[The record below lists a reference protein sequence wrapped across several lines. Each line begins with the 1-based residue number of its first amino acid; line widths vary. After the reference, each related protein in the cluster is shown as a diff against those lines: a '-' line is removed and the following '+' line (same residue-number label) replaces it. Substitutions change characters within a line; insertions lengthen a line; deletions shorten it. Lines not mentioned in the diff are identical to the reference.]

1 MGIFGKL
8 TKIVKILI
16 IINVSLF
23 IVDTLLDGR
32 LQDLLG
38 LSPEKAIYGLQIWQ
52 IVTYMFVHANVFHL
66 LFNMLALWM
75 FGGPVEEAMG
85 SKKFLRYYF
94 LCGLGAALCVCIFS
108 WHSLSIGA
116 SGAIF
121 GILVAFGMLFPE
133 APVLVFFIF
142 PMRAKYFVLLF
153 AAIELFVTLS
163 YTRDS
168 IAHFAH
174 LGGMLTGYLYL
185 KYHYKLEEMYSVAR
199 NYKRVKMHQKESR
212 VKIQQEIHD
221 KNLQERVDRI
231 LDKIRESGLES
242 LSREEHETLDAASER
257 LREKEEKVID
267 INEYRDRYR

>member
-1 MGIFGKL
+1 MGIFGRL
-8 TKIVKILI
+8 TRTVKILI
-16 IINVSLF
+16 IINVSVF
-23 IVDTLLDGR
+23 IIDTLLDGK
-32 LQDLLG
+32 LQALLG
-38 LSPEKAIYGLQIWQ
+38 LAPEKAILGLQIWQ
-52 IVTYMFVHANVFHL
+52 IVTYMFVHGSVFHL

-85 SKKFLRYYF
+85 SRKFLRYYF

-163 YTRDS
+163 NTRDS

-174 LGGMLTGYLYL
+174 LGGLLTGYLYL

-212 VKIQQEIHD
+212 MKKEQEIQD
-221 KNLQERVDRI
+221 KNLQERVDMV

-242 LSREEHETLDAASER
+242 LSTEEYETLNAASER
-257 LREKEEKVID
+257 LKQREEKVVD
-267 INEYRDRYR
+267 INAYRERYR